1 MLFRQKLCFVQRKR
15 SIYYD
20 SLQFKKKKRQTE
32 MTWRAWE
39 ALVILSDPLDLNVLL

>member
-1 MLFRQKLCFVQRKR
+1 MLFREKLCFVQRKR

-20 SLQFKKKKRQTE
+20 SLHFKKKTNGN
-32 MTWRAWE
+32 TWRAWE